1 MALITMLERA
11 VHRNLDDFVLGYW
24 YMYIGVPMC
33 NPSEGGCSGV
43 SGLITWVGG
52 QTARGGG
59 SQETL
64 KPGHPSWV
72 EPIMD

>member
-1 MALITMLERA
+1 
-11 VHRNLDDFVLGYW
+11 
-24 YMYIGVPMC
+24 MYIGVPMC
-33 NPSEGGCSGV
+33 NPSKGGCSGV

-64 KPGHPSWV
+64 KLGHPSWV